1 MSKPVSQ
8 ESLNQ
13 IFAEARSHHAW
24 TSRPVAEETLRSL
37 YEVMKWGPTSVNSLP
52 ARVVFVQSEAA
63 RKALSSVDE
72 LERAAGEGRAGHRHH
87 RLG

>member
-63 RKALSSVDE
+63 RAKLYPALMNSNVQQVKAAPVT
-72 LERAAGEGRAGHRHH
+72 AIIA
-87 RLG
+87 